1 MEVYEKVGYS
11 SSTRRIAL
19 GLHLAPT
26 RGAIVTKLPGNLM
39 PTFIPP
45 LFRVK
50 DKPTALDA
58 MFIASPHTLE

>member
-11 SSTRRIAL
+11 SSARKIAL
-19 GLHLAPT
+19 GFRLAPT
-26 RGAIVTKLPGNLM
+26 WGDIVTKFPGNLM
-39 PTFIPP
+39 PAFIPP

-58 MFIASPHTLE
+58 KLIASPHTLE